1 MTNDNN
7 SEPSYSDIVKNLQN
21 VIQNLENGATTIDTL
36 SSELEQ
42 AYKWIDML
50 KMRLSDVEAKVE
62 RVIDTRTT

>member
-1 MTNDNN
+1 MTEFN
-7 SEPSYSDIVKNLQN
+7 SDLTYPEIVKNLQA

-42 AYKWIDML
+42 AYKWIDIL
-50 KMRLSDVEAKVE
+50 KMRLSDVETKVE